1 MTYSRRLI
9 ERNKTFKSL
18 FGTLLPLSINPLAET
33 QMEQDTFLSS
43 WQDTLWYAKWSGI
56 FLKRKDV
63 WKDSTGNTIF
73 ALTCEARVKRKHW
86 EEKIGGRAGWCD
98 RCALLRRLSSLHRL
112 KQYRISARHNSTTT
126 HNNSNQKENRKS
138 LREHCCKFRGF

>member
-43 WQDTLWYAKWSGI
+43 
-56 FLKRKDV
+56 
-63 WKDSTGNTIF
+63 
-73 ALTCEARVKRKHW
+73 
-86 EEKIGGRAGWCD
+86 
-98 RCALLRRLSSLHRL
+98 
-112 KQYRISARHNSTTT
+112 
-126 HNNSNQKENRKS
+126 
-138 LREHCCKFRGF
+138 